1 MKKFLILFM
10 VFVININYAFAIS
23 EEASNNIKALRTVK
37 NAKTR
42 ALRKEIT
49 SHRKNIEQI
58 MLNTKLNESQKAEQ
72 YKKEENTIQDLYSKI
87 NEMEH
92 QYKKE
97 KKAIKKKY

>member
-1 MKKFLILFM
+1 MKKILILLI
-10 VFVININYAFAIS
+10 VFVININYTFAIS

-42 ALRKEIT
+42 ALKKEIA

-87 NEMEH
+87 NDMEH